1 MVFIFDHF
9 FLSVSFLISAQLN
22 SHFFLLFVFSAD
34 FGAEIILLNILSVWH
49 LVSTLGLEPG
59 CRQKGRYH
67 THDVL
72 KKMLLP
78 AKKGLVPV
86 L

>member
-1 MVFIFDHF
+1 MKFSN
-9 FLSVSFLISAQLN
+9 LSSVKFA
-22 SHFFLLFVFSAD
+22 FFLLFVFSAD
-34 FGAEIILLNILSVWH
+34 FGAEIILLDILSVWH

-72 KKMLLP
+72 KKMLLA